1 MFLMLSI
8 TYGLVLLWNP
18 PTFATL
24 AFAFVGITA
33 SVKFVANDS
42 EEADRKSFRWY
53 EVMHSCHNI
62 FVGAYSN

>member
-1 MFLMLSI
+1 MFLILSV

-18 PTFATL
+18 PTFAIL
-24 AFAFVGITA
+24 AFACVSITA

-53 EVMHSCHNI
+53 EVMHTL
-62 FVGAYSN
+62 